1 MMFFS
6 IVTVSLFA
14 GGKTEKNME
23 GKVAVAATFD
33 AMKELTEIVGKDKVY
48 VHTIIPPGVEA
59 HDFEPKAGDLK
70 F

>member
-59 HDFEPKAGDLK
+59 HDLNPRQEI
-70 F
+70 

>member
-33 AMKELTEIVGKDKVY
+33 AMKELTEIVG
-48 VHTIIPPGVEA
+48 
-59 HDFEPKAGDLK
+59 
-70 F
+70 

>member
-33 AMKELTEIVGKDKVY
+33 AMKELTEIRLSRR
-48 VHTIIPPGVEA
+48 E
-59 HDFEPKAGDLK
+59 LK
-70 F
+70 LMILNPRQEI